1 MTSTFWE
8 LFVRRVSAPVRPQVS
23 DDFDRLVEQVAAML
37 KGFDAPAAAE
47 VLAAFNASVAEK
59 YEARPANPAD
69 AGATAGAPKPI
80 PVPPEVRAA
89 ALREIDEAQIAR
101 DMAEIRAGGGR
112 TLDEFLPDLQ
122 RAASAPDERRA

>member
-8 LFVRRVSAPVRPQVS
+8 LFVRRVSSPGHPQVS
-23 DDFDRLVEQVAAML
+23 GDFGRLVEQAAGML
-37 KGFDAPAAAE
+37 AEFDAPAAAE
-47 VLAAFNASVAEK
+47 VLAAFSASVAER
-59 YEARPANPAD
+59 YDSRRANPSD
-69 AGATAGAPKPI
+69 AGAPAGAPKPV
-80 PVPPEVRAA
+80 PVPAEVRAA
-89 ALREIDEAQIAR
+89 AMGHIDEAQIAQ